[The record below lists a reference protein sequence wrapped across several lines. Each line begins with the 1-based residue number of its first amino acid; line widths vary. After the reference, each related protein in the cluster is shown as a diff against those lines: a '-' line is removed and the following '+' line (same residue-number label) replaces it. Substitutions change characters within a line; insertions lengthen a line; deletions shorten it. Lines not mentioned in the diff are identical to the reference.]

1 MNRRHWLQHASLVT
15 LSTLPVIG
23 DAAEE
28 KGKKKA
34 KSGKVGTP
42 PPTGA
47 PLKPADIAELP
58 EGTDHLDL
66 YLLIGQSNMK
76 GRGTMPEVPK
86 ADPKIVA
93 MHVKNDKWYLA
104 RHPLHLTGD
113 PETFAGHDNAGVGS
127 GLAFAET
134 LQSDDATARIGLI
147 PCAVGGTPVK
157 RWVKGADL
165 YENAVR
171 RAKMAL
177 AAGPAGKTHIKGA
190 IWLQGEADATP
201 AGLPLYEA
209 QLLNLVDSLRAD
221 LALPNLPF
229 IACTIGEFKADERGK
244 DRAAMNAIFMGL
256 PAKRPHTGCVDARDL
271 KGHIGDNVHFDTAS
285 QNEIGQ
291 RFGKIMIRLAAGA

>member
-1 MNRRHWLQHASLVT
+1 MNRRRWLQRTSLVT
-15 LSTLPVIG
+15 LSTLPGIG
-23 DAAEE
+23 FGDEE
-28 KGKKKA
+28 KGKKKS
-34 KSGKVGTP
+34 KSGKIGTP

-47 PLKPADIAELP
+47 PLKPANLGELP

-76 GRGTMPEVPK
+76 GRGTMPEVAK

-93 MHVKNDKWYLA
+93 MHLKNDQWYLA

-134 LQSDDATARIGLI
+134 LQGHDAKARIGLI
-147 PCAVGGTPVK
+147 PCAVGGTPIK

-171 RAKMAL
+171 RAKLAI
-177 AAGPAGKTHIKGA
+177 AAGPKGKTRVRGA

-209 QLLNLVDSLRAD
+209 QLLNLVDNLRAD

-229 IACTIGEFKADERGK
+229 IACTIGEFKADERSK
-244 DRAAMNAIFMGL
+244 DRAAMNAILMAL
-256 PAKRPHTGCVDARDL
+256 PMKRPQAGCVDARDL
-271 KGHIGDNVHFDTAS
+271 KGHIGDFVHFDTAS

-291 RFGKIMIRLAAGA
+291 RFGKIMIALAYGE